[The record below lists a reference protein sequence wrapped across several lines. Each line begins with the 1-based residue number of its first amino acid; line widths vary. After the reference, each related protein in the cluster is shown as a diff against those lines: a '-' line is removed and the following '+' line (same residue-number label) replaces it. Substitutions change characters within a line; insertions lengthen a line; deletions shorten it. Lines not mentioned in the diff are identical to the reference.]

1 MNTWYMA
8 VLERDNNDATR
19 WKKPAAAAVEDSDV
33 TKP

>member
-8 VLERDNNDATR
+8 VLELGNNDETR
-19 WKKPAAAAVEDSDV
+19 WKKPAAAAAEDSDA